1 MNRVILVFDIDGV
14 VRDVSGSYRRAIA
27 DAVEHF
33 TAGAFRPNS
42 LDIDSL
48 KSEGVW
54 NNDWQ
59 ASFEL
64 VCRYFEGI
72 GRSRN
77 QLAFNYDELV
87 AFFQSRYRGP
97 DDRNWTGYICDEP
110 LLLSPA
116 YLENLTVGGIVWGF
130 FSGAMRDEAAY
141 VLEGKLGLNSP
152 VLVAMEDAPGKPDPT
167 GLFAAIEQLEN
178 MHGLPNN
185 LPVIYAGDTVA
196 DIYTIVKA
204 REVQPNRVWL
214 GMGILPPHV
223 LDDSVRCEAYAASL
237 KNAGAAAVF
246 RNVEELTASRI
257 REIIKTAVSTA
268 PTQTMCADS
277 RKTAVET
284 ASTQTMSG
292 WCADSRK

>member
-1 MNRVILVFDIDGV
+1 MNRAILIFDIDGV
-14 VRDVSGSYRRAIA
+14 VRDVGGSYRRAIA
-27 DAVEHF
+27 DVVEHF

-42 LDIDSL
+42 VDIDSL

-59 ASFEL
+59 ASEEL
-64 VCRYFEGI
+64 ICRYFEGI
-72 GRSRN
+72 GRNRSE
-77 QLAFNYDELV
+77 LALNYDELV

-97 DDRNWTGYICDEP
+97 DEQNWTGYICTEP

-116 YLENLTVGGIVWGF
+116 YLESLTAGGVVWGF

-141 VLEGKLGLNSP
+141 VLSGKLGLDSP

-178 MHGLPNN
+178 LHSLEKN

-196 DIYTIVKA
+196 DIYTVIKA
-204 REVQPNRVWL
+204 WQLQPSRVWL

-223 LDDSVRCEAYAASL
+223 LDDVVQREAYAAAL
-237 KNAGAAAVF
+237 KNAGAIEVF
-246 RNVEELTASRI
+246 RNVEELTAARI
-257 REIIKTAVSTA
+257 WELVK
-268 PTQTMCADS
+268 
-277 RKTAVET
+277 
-284 ASTQTMSG
+284 
-292 WCADSRK
+292 

>member
-1 MNRVILVFDIDGV
+1 MRSDKCGLLTADWEVMTADRAILVFDIDGV

-27 DAVEHF
+27 DAVEYY
-33 TAGAFRPNS
+33 TGGAFRPS
-42 LDIDSL
+42 AIEIDSL

-59 ASFEL
+59 ASQEL

-72 GRSRN
+72 GRNRSE
-77 QLAFNYDELV
+77 LALNYDELV
-87 AFFQSRYRGP
+87 TFFQSRYRGP
-97 DDRNWTGYICDEP
+97 DDQNWTGYICDEP

-116 YLENLTVGGIVWGF
+116 YLESLTVGGVAWGF

-141 VLEGKLGLNSP
+141 VLVGKLGLNQP

-178 MHGLPNN
+178 LQGLAKN

-196 DIYTIVKA
+196 DIYTVVKA
-204 REVQPNRVWL
+204 RQLQPSRVWL

-223 LDDSVRCEAYAASL
+223 LNDAVRCEAYAAAL
-237 KNAGAAAVF
+237 INAGAIAVF
-246 RNVEELTASRI
+246 RNVEELTAARI
-257 REIIKTAVSTA
+257 WDLVK
-268 PTQTMCADS
+268 
-277 RKTAVET
+277 
-284 ASTQTMSG
+284 
-292 WCADSRK
+292 

>member
-77 QLAFNYDELV
+77 ELALNYDELV

-97 DDRNWTGYICDEP
+97 DEKNWTGYICDEP

-116 YLENLTVGGIVWGF
+116 YLENLTGGGVVWGF

-141 VLEGKLGLNSP
+141 VLSGKLSLNSP
-152 VLVAMEDAPGKPDPT
+152 VLVAMEDAPGKPDPA
-167 GLFAAIEQLEN
+167 GLFAAIEQLETL
-178 MHGLPNN
+178 HGLEEN

-196 DIYTIVKA
+196 DIYTVVKA

-214 GMGILPPHV
+214 GAGILPPHV
-223 LDDSVRCEAYAASL
+223 LDDAGRCEAYAAGL
-237 KNAGAAAVF
+237 ENAGAAAVF
-246 RNVEELTASRI
+246 RNVEELTAARI
-257 REIIKTAVSTA
+257 WELVS
-268 PTQTMCADS
+268 C
-277 RKTAVET
+277 
-284 ASTQTMSG
+284 
-292 WCADSRK
+292 

>member
-1 MNRVILVFDIDGV
+1 VNRVIVVFDIDGV

-72 GRSRN
+72 GLKRSE
-77 QLAFNYDELV
+77 LALNYDELV

-97 DDRNWTGYICDEP
+97 DEENWTGYICGEP

-116 YLENLTVGGIVWGF
+116 YLESLTFGGVVWGF

-141 VLEGKLGLNSP
+141 VLSGKLSLNSP
-152 VLVAMEDAPGKPDPT
+152 VLVAMEDAPGKPDPA
-167 GLFAAIEQLEN
+167 GLFSAIEQLEN
-178 MHGLPNN
+178 LHGLEKN

-196 DIYTIVKA
+196 DIYTVVKA
-204 REVQPNRVWL
+204 AQLQPSRVWL

-223 LDDSVRCEAYAASL
+223 LDDSVRCEVYAAGL

-246 RNVEELTASRI
+246 RNVEELTAARI
-257 REIIKTAVSTA
+257 WELVKSKKV
-268 PTQTMCADS
+268 
-277 RKTAVET
+277 
-284 ASTQTMSG
+284 G
-292 WCADSRK
+292 G

>member
-1 MNRVILVFDIDGV
+1 MDAFGQLKCEQLTADWEVMTADRAILVFDIDGV

-27 DAVEHF
+27 DAVEYY
-33 TAGAFRPNS
+33 TGGAFRPS
-42 LDIDSL
+42 AIEIDCL

-72 GRSRN
+72 GRNRTE
-77 QLAFNYDELV
+77 LALNYDELV
-87 AFFQSRYRGP
+87 TFFQSRYRGP
-97 DDRNWTGYICDEP
+97 DDQNWTGYICDEP

-116 YLENLTVGGIVWGF
+116 YLESLTVGGVAWGF

-141 VLEGKLGLNSP
+141 VLVGKLGLNQP

-167 GLFAAIEQLEN
+167 GLFAAVEQLEN
-178 MHGLPNN
+178 LQGLAKN

-196 DIYTIVKA
+196 DIYTVVKA
-204 REVQPNRVWL
+204 RQLQPSRVWL

-223 LDDSVRCEAYAASL
+223 LNDAVRCEAYAAAL
-237 KNAGAAAVF
+237 INAGAIAVF
-246 RNVEELTASRI
+246 RNVEELTAAGI
-257 REIIKTAVSTA
+257 WELVK
-268 PTQTMCADS
+268 
-277 RKTAVET
+277 
-284 ASTQTMSG
+284 
-292 WCADSRK
+292 